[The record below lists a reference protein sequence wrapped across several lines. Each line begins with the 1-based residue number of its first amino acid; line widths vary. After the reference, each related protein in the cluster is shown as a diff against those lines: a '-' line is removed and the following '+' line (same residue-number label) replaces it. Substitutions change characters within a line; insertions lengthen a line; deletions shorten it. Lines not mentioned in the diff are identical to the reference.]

1 MESAKY
7 MKLKYLITEVFTPN
21 REDAMPEIF
30 PVNMFIGA
38 YLRMETL
45 LKMKE
50 YRLVLHDVIGMFGNM
65 ESYTGT
71 LWEYKQHKG
80 SYDHGFASYALVVI
94 REALMDNKQRMTKNG
109 GKNEFTE

>member
-7 MKLKYLITEVFTPN
+7 AKLKYLITEVFTPD
-21 REDAMPEIF
+21 REDEMPEIF

-38 YLRMETL
+38 YLRMEAL

-50 YRLVLHDVIGMFGNM
+50 YQLVLKDVIGFFGNM

-71 LWEYKQHKG
+71 LWEYKQH
-80 SYDHGFASYALVVI
+80 
-94 REALMDNKQRMTKNG
+94 NG
-109 GKNEFTE
+109 RLN